1 MAVDTIAVDDVQP
14 GVPAR
19 THSTGGTDRCSTGS
33 GNVLLFSCS
42 NDLELTLV
50 SEFDLSAER
59 AAGVRRAE
67 TLARKINLLL
77 DVIMSDSGKPYD
89 YPAIRDGA
97 LKAGYYL
104 SRTRW
109 SLLKSGR
116 EQVVPDE
123 ALRAIATVFDVNPE
137 YLLQDGGKLPERV
150 EAELELLRSMRRAE
164 VRNFA
169 ARALGPVDPEA
180 LRAIAKILDE
190 E

>member
-1 MAVDTIAVDDVQP
+1 MSD
-14 GVPAR
+14 
-19 THSTGGTDRCSTGS
+19 
-33 GNVLLFSCS
+33 
-42 NDLELTLV
+42 
-50 SEFDLSAER
+50 FDLSPQR
-59 AAGVRRAE
+59 AAGIRRAE

-77 DVIMSDSGKPYD
+77 DVIVSDTGKPFD

-97 LKAGYYL
+97 QQAGYYL

-123 ALRAIATVFDVNPE
+123 ALRAIASVFDVDPE
-137 YLLQDGGKLPERV
+137 YLIQDGGKLPERV
-150 EAELELLRSMRRAE
+150 EAELALIRSMRRAE

-180 LRAIAKILDE
+180 LQAIAKILDE
-190 E
+190 GV

>member
-1 MAVDTIAVDDVQP
+1 
-14 GVPAR
+14 
-19 THSTGGTDRCSTGS
+19 
-33 GNVLLFSCS
+33 
-42 NDLELTLV
+42 LELDHL
-50 SEFDLSAER
+50 SDFDLSPQR
-59 AAGVRRAE
+59 AAGIRRAE

-77 DVIMSDSGKPYD
+77 DVIVSDTGKPFD

-97 LKAGYYL
+97 QQAGYYL

-123 ALRAIATVFDVNPE
+123 ALRAIASVFDVDPE
-137 YLLQDGGKLPERV
+137 YLIQDGGKLPERV
-150 EAELELLRSMRRAE
+150 EAELALIRSMRRAE

-180 LRAIAKILDE
+180 LQAIAKILDE
-190 E
+190 GV

>member
-1 MAVDTIAVDDVQP
+1 M
-14 GVPAR
+14 
-19 THSTGGTDRCSTGS
+19 
-33 GNVLLFSCS
+33 
-42 NDLELTLV
+42 EL
-50 SEFDLSAER
+50 DHLSDFGLSPER

-77 DVIMSDSGKPYD
+77 DVIMSDTGKPFD
-89 YPAIRDGA
+89 YPAIREGA
-97 LKAGYYL
+97 QKAGYYL

-109 SLLKSGR
+109 SLLKAGK

-123 ALRAIATVFDVNPE
+123 ALRAIASVFDVDPE

-150 EAELELLRSMRRAE
+150 EAELELIRSMRRAE

-180 LRAIAKILDE
+180 LKAITKILDE
-190 E
+190 ET